1 MAMADLD
8 PRIAELIKRRENQ
21 ILLHAC
27 LYYEFNLNLIS
38 DDKYDQWSFE
48 LKDLIDNHPVE
59 FKQSPYYKDFK
70 GFVPDSGYY
79 LPYKKKYRRAMW
91 FKKMYEKELK
101 AKKKQKG
108 LEDH

>member
-1 MAMADLD
+1 MG
-8 PRIAELIKRRENQ
+8 Q
-21 ILLHAC
+21 T
-27 LYYEFNLNLIS
+27 LIS

-48 LKDLIDNHPVE
+48 LKDLIDKHPAE

-70 GFVPDSGYY
+70 DFVPDSGYY
-79 LPYKKKYRRAMW
+79 LPYKKKYKRALW
-91 FKKMYEKELK
+91 FKKMYKRDLK

>member
-1 MAMADLD
+1 MKTLQETLRSTD
-8 PRIAELIKRRENQ
+8 PNG
-21 ILLHAC
+21 
-27 LYYEFNLNLIS
+27 
-38 DDKYDQWSFE
+38 
-48 LKDLIDNHPVE
+48 LIDAFLDQHPVDLM
-59 FKQSPYYKDFK
+59 KDFADNQDLTLK
-70 GFVPDSGYY
+70 QAHSGYY